1 MFSNDYV
8 NHFRPIIY
16 DKCAVGLWE
25 KFSQSKMENKGN
37 KDVSSPFAAELR
49 CVNMTLATAESFLL
63 YIAVN
68 MMPYSEGWS
77 GGIKNPRYS
86 EFLLWLSRN

>member
-1 MFSNDYV
+1 MISVLWAFGRNFHNLKWKIRETKMFLLLL
-8 NHFRPIIY
+8 
-16 DKCAVGLWE
+16 G
-25 KFSQSKMENKGN
+25 
-37 KDVSSPFAAELR
+37 AAELR